1 MFKIFLLILYLI
13 NFTVMSIKND
23 KMICTRNPHDTECIV
38 PGSTIFG
45 YSQMEFRE
53 SSPVDGLNII
63 EYPDESAPDR
73 FSYSIISDV
82 SLLFDQKRLNGVLGA
97 DTVRVWLNSLGD
109 SASALIPKNMTDDQ
123 LFSAVKS
130 RHIQGLSDLRAWND
144 EILREAMSKE
154 DQAKDLI
161 DNYNSSDGPS
171 GSDAPVSSS
180 PNPS

>member
-1 MFKIFLLILYLI
+1 
-13 NFTVMSIKND
+13 MSIKNT
-23 KMICTRNPHDTECIV
+23 KMVCTDSPHDSECIV
-38 PGSTIFG
+38 PGSSIFG

-53 SSPVDGLNII
+53 SSPIDGLNII
-63 EYPDESAPDR
+63 EHEGDDGV
-73 FSYSIISDV
+73 SYSIISDV

-144 EILREAMSKE
+144 EMLREAMSIE

-161 DNYNSSDGPS
+161 DNYNSSDEPS

>member
-13 NFTVMSIKND
+13 NFVVMSIRNT
-23 KMICTRNPHDTECIV
+23 KMVCTDSPHDSECIV
-38 PGSTIFG
+38 PGSSIFG

-53 SSPVDGLNII
+53 SSPIDGLNII
-63 EYPDESAPDR
+63 EHEGEDGV
-73 FSYSIISDV
+73 SYSIISDV
-82 SLLFDQKRLNGVLGA
+82 SLLFDQKRLNSTLGP

-144 EILREAMSKE
+144 EMLREAMSIE

>member
-1 MFKIFLLILYLI
+1 LFKIFLLILYLI
-13 NFTVMSIKND
+13 NFVVMSIRNT
-23 KMICTRNPHDTECIV
+23 KMVCTDSPHDSECIV
-38 PGSTIFG
+38 PGSSIFG

-53 SSPVDGLNII
+53 SSPIDGLNII
-63 EYPDESAPDR
+63 EHEGDDGV
-73 FSYSIISDV
+73 SYSIISDV
-82 SLLFDQKRLNGVLGA
+82 SLLFDQKRLNSTLGP

-144 EILREAMSKE
+144 EMLREAMSIE

>member
-1 MFKIFLLILYLI
+1 
-13 NFTVMSIKND
+13 MSIRNT
-23 KMICTRNPHDTECIV
+23 KMVCTDSPHDSECIV
-38 PGSTIFG
+38 PGSSVFG

-53 SSPVDGLNII
+53 SSPIDGLNII
-63 EYPDESAPDR
+63 EHEGEDGV
-73 FSYSIISDV
+73 SYSIISDV
-82 SLLFDQKRLNGVLGA
+82 SLLFDQRRLNGVLGA

-144 EILREAMSKE
+144 EMFREAMSIE

-171 GSDAPVSSS
+171 GSDASVSSS

>member
-1 MFKIFLLILYLI
+1 
-13 NFTVMSIKND
+13 MSIRNT
-23 KMICTRNPHDTECIV
+23 KMVCTDSPHDSECIV
-38 PGSTIFG
+38 PGSSIFG

-53 SSPVDGLNII
+53 SSPIDGLNII
-63 EYPDESAPDR
+63 EHEGEDGV
-73 FSYSIISDV
+73 SYSIISDV
-82 SLLFDQKRLNGVLGA
+82 SLLFDQRRLNGVLGA

-144 EILREAMSKE
+144 EMLREAMSIE

>member
-1 MFKIFLLILYLI
+1 LFKIFLLILYLI
-13 NFTVMSIKND
+13 NFVVMSIRNT
-23 KMICTRNPHDTECIV
+23 KMVCTDSPHDSECIV
-38 PGSTIFG
+38 PGSSIFG

-53 SSPVDGLNII
+53 SSPIDGLNII
-63 EYPDESAPDR
+63 EHEGEDGV
-73 FSYSIISDV
+73 SYSIISDV
-82 SLLFDQKRLNGVLGA
+82 SLLFDQKRLNSTLGP

-144 EILREAMSKE
+144 EMLREAMSIE

>member
-1 MFKIFLLILYLI
+1 
-13 NFTVMSIKND
+13 MSIRNT
-23 KMICTRNPHDTECIV
+23 KMVCTDSPHDSECIV
-38 PGSTIFG
+38 PGSSVFG

-53 SSPVDGLNII
+53 SSPIDGLNII
-63 EYPDESAPDR
+63 EHEGEDGV
-73 FSYSIISDV
+73 SYSIISDV
-82 SLLFDQKRLNGVLGA
+82 SLLFDQRRLNSTLGP

-144 EILREAMSKE
+144 EMLREAMSIE

>member
-1 MFKIFLLILYLI
+1 
-13 NFTVMSIKND
+13 MSIRNT
-23 KMICTRNPHDTECIV
+23 KMVCTDSPHDSECIV
-38 PGSTIFG
+38 PGSSVFG

-53 SSPVDGLNII
+53 SSPIDGLNII
-63 EYPDESAPDR
+63 EHEGDDGV
-73 FSYSIISDV
+73 SYSIISDV
-82 SLLFDQKRLNGVLGA
+82 SLLFDQKRLNSTLGP

-109 SASALIPKNMTDDQ
+109 SAPALIPKDMTDDQ

-144 EILREAMSKE
+144 EMLREAMSIE

-171 GSDAPVSSS
+171 GSDASVSSS

>member
-13 NFTVMSIKND
+13 NFVVMSIRNT
-23 KMICTRNPHDTECIV
+23 KMVCTDSPHDSECIV
-38 PGSTIFG
+38 PGSSVFG

-53 SSPVDGLNII
+53 SSPIDGLNII
-63 EYPDESAPDR
+63 EHEGDDGV
-73 FSYSIISDV
+73 SYSIISDV
-82 SLLFDQKRLNGVLGA
+82 SLLFDQRRLNGVLGA

-144 EILREAMSKE
+144 EMLREAMSIE

>member
-13 NFTVMSIKND
+13 NFVVMSIRNT
-23 KMICTRNPHDTECIV
+23 KMVCTDSPHDSECIV
-38 PGSTIFG
+38 PGSSVFG

-53 SSPVDGLNII
+53 SSPIDGLNII
-63 EYPDESAPDR
+63 EHEGDDGV
-73 FSYSIISDV
+73 SYSIISDV
-82 SLLFDQKRLNGVLGA
+82 SLLFDQKRLNSTLGP

-144 EILREAMSKE
+144 EMLREAISIE

>member
-13 NFTVMSIKND
+13 NFVVMSIRNT
-23 KMICTRNPHDTECIV
+23 KMVCTDSPHDSECIV
-38 PGSTIFG
+38 PGSSVFG

-53 SSPVDGLNII
+53 SSPIDGLNII
-63 EYPDESAPDR
+63 EHEGDDGV
-73 FSYSIISDV
+73 SYSIISDV
-82 SLLFDQKRLNGVLGA
+82 SLLFDQKRLNSTLGP
-97 DTVRVWLNSLGD
+97 DTVRVWLNSLGN
-109 SASALIPKNMTDDQ
+109 SASALIPKDMTDDQ

-144 EILREAMSKE
+144 EMLREAMSIE

-161 DNYNSSDGPS
+161 DNYDSSDGPS

>member
-13 NFTVMSIKND
+13 NFVVMSIRNI
-23 KMICTRNPHDTECIV
+23 KMVCTDNPHDSECIV
-38 PGSTIFG
+38 PGSSIFG

-53 SSPVDGLNII
+53 SSPIDGLNII
-63 EYPDESAPDR
+63 EHEGDDGV
-73 FSYSIISDV
+73 SYSIISDV
-82 SLLFDQKRLNGVLGA
+82 SLLFDQKRLNSTLGP

-144 EILREAMSKE
+144 EILREAMSIE

-161 DNYNSSDGPS
+161 DNYNSSDESS
-171 GSDAPVSSS
+171 GSDASVSSS
-180 PNPS
+180 SNPS

>member
-1 MFKIFLLILYLI
+1 LFKIFLLILYLI
-13 NFTVMSIKND
+13 NFVVMSIRNT
-23 KMICTRNPHDTECIV
+23 KMVCTDSPHDSECIV
-38 PGSTIFG
+38 PGSSVFG

-53 SSPVDGLNII
+53 SSPIDGLNII
-63 EYPDESAPDR
+63 EHEGEDGV
-73 FSYSIISDV
+73 SYSIISDV
-82 SLLFDQKRLNGVLGA
+82 SLLFDQKRLNSTLGP

-144 EILREAMSKE
+144 EMLREAMSIE

-171 GSDAPVSSS
+171 GSDAPVPSS

>member
-13 NFTVMSIKND
+13 NFVVMSIRNT
-23 KMICTRNPHDTECIV
+23 KMVCTDSPHDSECIV
-38 PGSTIFG
+38 PGSSIFG

-53 SSPVDGLNII
+53 SSPIDGLNII
-63 EYPDESAPDR
+63 EHEGDDGV
-73 FSYSIISDV
+73 SYSIISDV

-97 DTVRVWLNSLGD
+97 DTVRVWLNSLGN

-144 EILREAMSKE
+144 EMLREAMSIE

>member
-13 NFTVMSIKND
+13 NFVVMSIRNT
-23 KMICTRNPHDTECIV
+23 KMVCTDSPHDSECIV
-38 PGSTIFG
+38 PGSSIFG

-53 SSPVDGLNII
+53 SSPIDGLNII
-63 EYPDESAPDR
+63 EHEGEDGV
-73 FSYSIISDV
+73 SYSIISDV
-82 SLLFDQKRLNGVLGA
+82 SLLFDQKRLNSTLGP

-109 SASALIPKNMTDDQ
+109 SASTLIPKDMTDDQ

-144 EILREAMSKE
+144 EMLREAMSIE

>member
-13 NFTVMSIKND
+13 NFVVMSIRNT
-23 KMICTRNPHDTECIV
+23 KMVCTDSPHDSECIV
-38 PGSTIFG
+38 PGSSVFG

-53 SSPVDGLNII
+53 SSPIDGLNII
-63 EYPDESAPDR
+63 EHEGEDGV
-73 FSYSIISDV
+73 SYSIISDV
-82 SLLFDQKRLNGVLGA
+82 SLLFDQKRLNSTLGP

-144 EILREAMSKE
+144 EMLREAMSIE

-161 DNYNSSDGPS
+161 DNYNSSDVPS

>member
-13 NFTVMSIKND
+13 NFVVMSIRNT
-23 KMICTRNPHDTECIV
+23 KMVCTDSPHDSECIV
-38 PGSTIFG
+38 PGSSIFG

-53 SSPVDGLNII
+53 SSPIDGLNII
-63 EYPDESAPDR
+63 EHEGDDGV
-73 FSYSIISDV
+73 SYSIISDV
-82 SLLFDQKRLNGVLGA
+82 SLLFDQKRLNSTLGP

-109 SASALIPKNMTDDQ
+109 SASALIPKDMTDDQ

-144 EILREAMSKE
+144 ELLREAMSIE

-171 GSDAPVSSS
+171 GSDAPVLSS

>member
-13 NFTVMSIKND
+13 NFVVMSIRNT
-23 KMICTRNPHDTECIV
+23 KMVCTDSPHDSECIV
-38 PGSTIFG
+38 PGSSIFG

-53 SSPVDGLNII
+53 SSPIDGLNII
-63 EYPDESAPDR
+63 EHEGEDGV
-73 FSYSIISDV
+73 SYSIISDV
-82 SLLFDQKRLNGVLGA
+82 SLLFDQKRLNSTLGP

-109 SASALIPKNMTDDQ
+109 SASALIPKDMTDDQ

-144 EILREAMSKE
+144 EMLREAMSIE

>member
-1 MFKIFLLILYLI
+1 
-13 NFTVMSIKND
+13 MSIKNT
-23 KMICTRNPHDTECIV
+23 KMVCTDSPHDSECIV
-38 PGSTIFG
+38 PGSSIFG

-53 SSPVDGLNII
+53 SSPIDGLNII
-63 EYPDESAPDR
+63 EHEGDDGT
-73 FSYSIISDV
+73 SYSIISDV
-82 SLLFDQKRLNGVLGA
+82 SLLFDQKRLNGVLGS

-154 DQAKDLI
+154 DQVKDLI
-161 DNYNSSDGPS
+161 DNYNSSDEPS

>member
-13 NFTVMSIKND
+13 NFVVMSIRNT
-23 KMICTRNPHDTECIV
+23 KMVCTDSPHDSECIV
-38 PGSTIFG
+38 PGSSVFG

-53 SSPVDGLNII
+53 SSPIDGLNII
-63 EYPDESAPDR
+63 EHEGDDGV
-73 FSYSIISDV
+73 SYSIISDV
-82 SLLFDQKRLNGVLGA
+82 SLLFDQKRLNSTLGP

-144 EILREAMSKE
+144 EMLREAMFIE

>member
-1 MFKIFLLILYLI
+1 
-13 NFTVMSIKND
+13 MSIRNT
-23 KMICTRNPHDTECIV
+23 KMVCTDSPHDSECIV
-38 PGSTIFG
+38 PGSSIFG

-53 SSPVDGLNII
+53 SSPIDGLNII
-63 EYPDESAPDR
+63 EHEGEDGV
-73 FSYSIISDV
+73 SYSIISDV
-82 SLLFDQKRLNGVLGA
+82 SLLFDQKRLNSTLGP

-123 LFSAVKS
+123 LFFAVKS

-144 EILREAMSKE
+144 EMLREAMSIE

-161 DNYNSSDGPS
+161 DNYDSSDGPS
-171 GSDAPVSSS
+171 GLDAPVSSS

>member
-1 MFKIFLLILYLI
+1 
-13 NFTVMSIKND
+13 MSIKNT
-23 KMICTRNPHDTECIV
+23 KMVCTDSPHDSECIV
-38 PGSTIFG
+38 PGSSIFG

-53 SSPVDGLNII
+53 SSPIDGLNII
-63 EYPDESAPDR
+63 EHEGDDGT
-73 FSYSIISDV
+73 SYSIISDV
-82 SLLFDQKRLNGVLGA
+82 SLLFDQRRLNGVLGA
-97 DTVRVWLNSLGD
+97 DTVRVWLNSLGT

-154 DQAKDLI
+154 DQVKDLI
-161 DNYNSSDGPS
+161 DNYNSSDEPS

>member
-1 MFKIFLLILYLI
+1 
-13 NFTVMSIKND
+13 MSIRNT
-23 KMICTRNPHDTECIV
+23 KMICTDNPHDSECIV
-38 PGSTIFG
+38 PGSSVFG

-53 SSPVDGLNII
+53 SSPIDGLNII
-63 EYPDESAPDR
+63 EHEGDDGV
-73 FSYSIISDV
+73 SYSIISDV
-82 SLLFDQKRLNGVLGA
+82 SLLFDQKRLNGVLGS
-97 DTVRVWLNSLGD
+97 DTVRVWLNSLGN
-109 SASALIPKNMTDDQ
+109 SASSLIPKNMTDDQ

-144 EILREAMSKE
+144 EMLREAMSIE
-154 DQAKDLI
+154 DQARDLI

>member
-1 MFKIFLLILYLI
+1 LFKIFLLILYLI
-13 NFTVMSIKND
+13 NFVVMSIRNT
-23 KMICTRNPHDTECIV
+23 KMVCTDSPHDSECIV
-38 PGSTIFG
+38 PGSSIFG

-53 SSPVDGLNII
+53 SSPIDGLNII
-63 EYPDESAPDR
+63 EHEGEDGV
-73 FSYSIISDV
+73 SYSIISDV
-82 SLLFDQKRLNGVLGA
+82 SLLFDQKRLNSTLGP

-109 SASALIPKNMTDDQ
+109 SASALIPKDMTDDQ

-144 EILREAMSKE
+144 EMLREAMSIE

>member
-1 MFKIFLLILYLI
+1 
-13 NFTVMSIKND
+13 MSIRNT
-23 KMICTRNPHDTECIV
+23 KMVCTDSPHDSECIV
-38 PGSTIFG
+38 PGSSVFG

-53 SSPVDGLNII
+53 SSPIDGLNII
-63 EYPDESAPDR
+63 EHEGEDGI
-73 FSYSIISDV
+73 SYSIISDV
-82 SLLFDQKRLNGVLGA
+82 SLLFDQKRLNSTLGP

-144 EILREAMSKE
+144 EMFREAMSIE

>member
-1 MFKIFLLILYLI
+1 
-13 NFTVMSIKND
+13 MSIRNT
-23 KMICTRNPHDTECIV
+23 KMVCTDSPHDSECIV
-38 PGSTIFG
+38 PGSSIFG

-53 SSPVDGLNII
+53 SSPIDGLNII
-63 EYPDESAPDR
+63 EHEGDDGV
-73 FSYSIISDV
+73 SYSIISDV
-82 SLLFDQKRLNGVLGA
+82 SLLFDQKRLNSTLGP

-144 EILREAMSKE
+144 EMFREAMSIE

>member
-13 NFTVMSIKND
+13 NFVVMSIRNT
-23 KMICTRNPHDTECIV
+23 KMVCTDSPHDSECIV
-38 PGSTIFG
+38 PGSSIFG

-53 SSPVDGLNII
+53 SSPIDGLNII
-63 EYPDESAPDR
+63 EHEGDDGV
-73 FSYSIISDV
+73 SYSIISDV
-82 SLLFDQKRLNGVLGA
+82 SLLFDQKRLNSTLGP

-109 SASALIPKNMTDDQ
+109 SASALIPKNMSDDQ

-144 EILREAMSKE
+144 ELLREAMSIE

>member
-13 NFTVMSIKND
+13 NFVVMSIRNT
-23 KMICTRNPHDTECIV
+23 KMVCTDSPHDSECIV
-38 PGSTIFG
+38 PGSSIFG
-45 YSQMEFRE
+45 YSQMEFRD
-53 SSPVDGLNII
+53 SSPIDGLNII
-63 EYPDESAPDR
+63 EHEGDDGV
-73 FSYSIISDV
+73 SYSIISDV
-82 SLLFDQKRLNGVLGA
+82 SLLFDQKRLNSTLGP

-144 EILREAMSKE
+144 EMFREAMSIE

>member
-1 MFKIFLLILYLI
+1 
-13 NFTVMSIKND
+13 MSIRNT
-23 KMICTRNPHDTECIV
+23 KMVCTDSPHDSECIV
-38 PGSTIFG
+38 PGSSVFG

-53 SSPVDGLNII
+53 SSPIDGLNII
-63 EYPDESAPDR
+63 EHEGEDGI
-73 FSYSIISDV
+73 SYSIISDV
-82 SLLFDQKRLNGVLGA
+82 SLLFDQKRLNSTLGP

-144 EILREAMSKE
+144 EMFREAISIE

>member
-1 MFKIFLLILYLI
+1 
-13 NFTVMSIKND
+13 MSIRNT
-23 KMICTRNPHDTECIV
+23 KMVCTDSPHDSECIV
-38 PGSTIFG
+38 PGSSVFG

-53 SSPVDGLNII
+53 SSPIDGLNII
-63 EYPDESAPDR
+63 EHEGEDGV
-73 FSYSIISDV
+73 SYSIISDV
-82 SLLFDQKRLNGVLGA
+82 SLLFDQRRLNSVLGA

-144 EILREAMSKE
+144 EMFREAMSIE

-171 GSDAPVSSS
+171 GSDAPVLSS

>member
-1 MFKIFLLILYLI
+1 LFKIFLLILYLI
-13 NFTVMSIKND
+13 NFVVMSIRNT
-23 KMICTRNPHDTECIV
+23 KMFCTDSPHDSECIV
-38 PGSTIFG
+38 PGSSIFG

-53 SSPVDGLNII
+53 SSPIDGLNII
-63 EYPDESAPDR
+63 EHEGDDGV
-73 FSYSIISDV
+73 SYSIISDV
-82 SLLFDQKRLNGVLGA
+82 SLLFDQKRLNSALGP

-144 EILREAMSKE
+144 EILREAMSIE

-180 PNPS
+180 SNPS

>member
-1 MFKIFLLILYLI
+1 LFKIFLLILYLI
-13 NFTVMSIKND
+13 NFVVMSIRNT
-23 KMICTRNPHDTECIV
+23 KMVCTDSPHDSECIV
-38 PGSTIFG
+38 PGSSIFG

-53 SSPVDGLNII
+53 SSPIDGLNII
-63 EYPDESAPDR
+63 EYEGDDGV
-73 FSYSIISDV
+73 SYSIISDV
-82 SLLFDQKRLNGVLGA
+82 SLLFDQKRLNSALGP

-144 EILREAMSKE
+144 EMLREAMSIE

>member
-1 MFKIFLLILYLI
+1 
-13 NFTVMSIKND
+13 MSIRNT
-23 KMICTRNPHDTECIV
+23 KMVCTDSPHDSECIV
-38 PGSTIFG
+38 PGSSIFG

-53 SSPVDGLNII
+53 SSPIDGLNII
-63 EYPDESAPDR
+63 EHEGDDGV
-73 FSYSIISDV
+73 SYSIISDV
-82 SLLFDQKRLNGVLGA
+82 SLLFDQKRLNSVLGS

-144 EILREAMSKE
+144 EMLREAMSIE
-154 DQAKDLI
+154 NQAKDLI
-161 DNYNSSDGPS
+161 DNYNSSDEPS